1 MTSLFP
7 LWACNV
13 CVLIACVYLLG
24 FFWPPSK
31 PPFAKYNLTRH
42 FIHSLPASWARLR
55 VSTIRPFIL
64 SSIHTRPLMYAIKP
78 AYVAILNGRDLPF
91 LVQLLLFVHP
101 FLSSFLSIPL
111 LSIPLLSFLIL
122 FFHSMMIMTIFFT
135 PISCPATNNWS
146 IQMSS
151 YRCILG
157 FRRRNVKLKIGTPGI
172 DGRWNHL
179 ELEGGKLPYQMGSIQ
194 FSYLFVR
201 GEKLDGVWG
210 FLSIE
215 NDVSVC
221 PKVWQ
226 FHQLRIWS
234 ESFVSVC
241 VAFLNLR
248 LNECESRAFSVSL
261 FLDRIRP
268 LILIYCIFLFFF
280 SLKEC

>member
-1 MTSLFP
+1 
-7 LWACNV
+7 
-13 CVLIACVYLLG
+13 
-24 FFWPPSK
+24 
-31 PPFAKYNLTRH
+31 
-42 FIHSLPASWARLR
+42 
-55 VSTIRPFIL
+55 
-64 SSIHTRPLMYAIKP
+64 
-78 AYVAILNGRDLPF
+78 
-91 LVQLLLFVHP
+91 
-101 FLSSFLSIPL
+101 
-111 LSIPLLSFLIL
+111 
-122 FFHSMMIMTIFFT
+122 MMIMTIFFT

-151 YRCILG
+151 YLVVFSDSEG
-157 FRRRNVKLKIGTPGI
+157 ETSNLKLVHPVSIVGEIT
-172 DGRWNHL
+172 WNWK
-179 ELEGGKLPYQMGSIQ
+179 GGKLPYQMGSIQ

-261 FLDRIRP
+261 FLDRIWP
-268 LILIYCIFLFFF
+268 LILIYCVLFLFFF
-280 SLKEC
+280 FHLRSASEKTMKEQLAQHPPGEIFALSIQSVKNGFSLGAEVTSSVHWVKMKNRD